1 MTTLTF
7 FLDILIIEI
16 RIEKTTINI
25 KNKNQKRKNYQYGT
39 WIWLDENQ
47 KSSQGRKVILKCP
60 NRALEKHS
68 RNNHKLEIEQISK

>member
-25 KNKNQKRKNYQYGT
+25 KNKNQKRKNKTPLQMT
-39 WIWLDENQ
+39 
-47 KSSQGRKVILKCP
+47 
-60 NRALEKHS
+60 
-68 RNNHKLEIEQISK
+68 

>member
-25 KNKNQKRKNYQYGT
+25 KNKNQKRKNKTYLQMT
-39 WIWLDENQ
+39 
-47 KSSQGRKVILKCP
+47 
-60 NRALEKHS
+60 
-68 RNNHKLEIEQISK
+68 